1 MHIAG
6 VVVQIH
12 PKHLVAAQ
20 SQLETL
26 AGVEVHAV
34 SPAGRC
40 VVTIEGDHRHVV
52 ADTMHQVNAL
62 AGVLSACM
70 VYEQSESES
79 IHVEAS
85 Q

>member
-6 VVVQIH
+6 VVVQVH
-12 PKHLVAAQ
+12 PKHLAAAQ
-20 SQLETL
+20 GELEVL
-26 AGVEVHAV
+26 AGVEVHAI

-52 ADTMHQVNAL
+52 ADMMSRVNAL
-62 AGVLSACM
+62 PGVLSACM
-70 VYEQSESES
+70 VYEQSESEF
-79 IHVEAS
+79 INVEVS